1 MGVVSRAR
9 NAKIK
14 LSIQDVLRSKSIVHL
29 AQLAKVAPSLAAI
42 QVPSQEQTEQPFKL
56 SPIQNLYLKSA
67 IKHSGDARFNQSF
80 TLGVSRRVTIESIKQ
95 AINSIAQ
102 RHAMLRARFAK
113 TPTGGWKQQIAKVTP
128 PGPLLYF

>member
-29 AQLAKVAPSLAAI
+29 AQLAKVAPSLAAP
-42 QVPSQEQTEQPFKL
+42 QGPDREQTGQAFTL

-67 IKHSGDARFNQSF
+67 IKHNDGARFNQSF
-80 TLGVSRRVTIESIKQ
+80 TLGVSRNVTVQSIKR
-95 AINSIAQ
+95 AIDSIVQ
-102 RHAMLRARFAK
+102 RHAMLRARFAR
-113 TPTGGWKQQIAKVTP
+113 TQTGGWEQHIAKVTA
-128 PGPLLYF
+128 